1 MSYAKNLED
10 KIRQEGYDDL
20 PRRVAILKDQL
31 DRPAALNRRDAVREL
46 RYLERAVLSGRSQFP
61 EIAEQVKALRTRFDM
76 LPPLKSAIEPDFD
89 RFNSSSAQSSGA
101 GSRSGVNALASFLCP
116 DELASDGQ
124 DEVRLMSFEGRLACE
139 LGRYPVLAVPE
150 TSSALVLRS
159 WAPEDDEECAEKE
172 RASQRLALLELTQSA
187 ANLREMQELV
197 SAHLLRQGEAIE
209 QVAQNVSST
218 RTDVEEGVA
227 ALEDIAE
234 TSRMTQMLAWLG
246 PSLGVILLGAA
257 LTSPACGA
265 ACVAAK
271 TATGTG
277 IFAAGG
283 ARGLSLGQQRALARM
298 KEQIPTAIQAV
309 PQAQVA
315 ALCAKGDEAEKG
327 LLTKLDDTATWQA
340 FPFSLKGR
348 RIGLVVRQRSSET
361 RRGGQAFATTFTTDL
376 PARRVFQ
383 TVQRLSMAGELE
395 NGCNFVWS
403 RPVDESRGVYMR
415 YLAFSESYAKRDFF
429 CVCRQ
434 GRVKTSISDGEREHY
449 VYVLASLDSDV
460 LTMDGSALPQPD
472 TSRHG
477 SIHICGFSIK
487 DRDGGGAVVDV
498 MADVDQATLLPTV
511 LADRDVR
518 LHALRTAE
526 RVMNELR
533 SEKQ

>member
-1 MSYAKNLED
+1 
-10 KIRQEGYDDL
+10 
-20 PRRVAILKDQL
+20 
-31 DRPAALNRRDAVREL
+31 
-46 RYLERAVLSGRSQFP
+46 
-61 EIAEQVKALRTRFDM
+61 
-76 LPPLKSAIEPDFD
+76 
-89 RFNSSSAQSSGA
+89 
-101 GSRSGVNALASFLCP
+101 
-116 DELASDGQ
+116 
-124 DEVRLMSFEGRLACE
+124 
-139 LGRYPVLAVPE
+139 
-150 TSSALVLRS
+150 
-159 WAPEDDEECAEKE
+159 
-172 RASQRLALLELTQSA
+172 
-187 ANLREMQELV
+187 
-197 SAHLLRQGEAIE
+197 
-209 QVAQNVSST
+209 
-218 RTDVEEGVA
+218 
-227 ALEDIAE
+227 
-234 TSRMTQMLAWLG
+234 MLAWLG
-246 PSLGVILLGAA
+246 PSLGVVLLGAA

-271 TATGTG
+271 TACAATGTG

-327 LLTKLDDTATWQA
+327 LLTKLDDTASWQA

-361 RRGGQAFATTFTTDL
+361 RHGGQAFATTFTTDL

-434 GRVKTSISDGEREHY
+434 GRVITSRSDGEREHY